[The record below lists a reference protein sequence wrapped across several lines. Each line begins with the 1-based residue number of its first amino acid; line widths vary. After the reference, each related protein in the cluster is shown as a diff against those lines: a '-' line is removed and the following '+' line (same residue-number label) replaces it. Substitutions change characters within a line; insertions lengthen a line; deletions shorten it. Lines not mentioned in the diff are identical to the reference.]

1 MKFSRKTKGFTL
13 VEIIIAVVLAAM
25 LMTALAVAFDA
36 SVKNYSANDSIFKS
50 MNMSRQALQR
60 MTTAI
65 RTAGTIV
72 LPGDEGTNQ
81 CTITDADGKRYTY
94 EFRSADNS
102 LYLIDND
109 VEPAKDYLL
118 CGNVSN
124 LNFTKTTG
132 LVGEVTLVKN
142 VQISMSVT
150 IGGQTKTL
158 NAAAVVRRN
167 MR

>member
-1 MKFSRKTKGFTL
+1 
-13 VEIIIAVVLAAM
+13 
-25 LMTALAVAFDA
+25 
-36 SVKNYSANDSIFKS
+36 

-65 RTAGTIV
+65 RTAGTIDF
-72 LPGDEGTNQ
+72 GDSANQ
-81 CTITDADGKRYTY
+81 CTITDADDRSYTY
-94 EFRSADNS
+94 EFRSADNT

-109 VEPAKDYLL
+109 NSKEYLL

-142 VQISMSVT
+142 VQISMSVA
-150 IGGQTKTL
+150 IGGQTQTL

>member
-65 RTAGTIV
+65 RTAGSIV

-81 CTITDADGKRYTY
+81 CTIEDADGKSYTY
-94 EFRSADNS
+94 EFRSADNT

-109 VEPAKDYLL
+109 NSKEYLL

-132 LVGEVTLVKN
+132 LVGELTLVKN

>member
-1 MKFSRKTKGFTL
+1 MI
-13 VEIIIAVVLAAM
+13 EILIAVVLAAM

-50 MNMSRQALQR
+50 MNMARQALQR
-60 MTTAI
+60 MTTAV
-65 RTAGTIV
+65 RTADFIV

-81 CTITDADGKRYTY
+81 CTITDADNRDYTY
-94 EFRSADNS
+94 EFRSTDNT

-109 VEPAKDYLL
+109 NSKEYLL

-124 LNFTKTTG
+124 LDFTKTTG
-132 LVGEVTLVKN
+132 TVSETTAVKN

-150 IGGQTKTL
+150 IGGQTQTL

>member
-65 RTAGTIV
+65 RTAGFIV
-72 LPGDEGTNQ
+72 FNDGADR
-81 CTITDADGKRYTY
+81 CTIIDADGKDYTY
-94 EFRSADNS
+94 IFRSADNA

-109 VEPAKDYLL
+109 NSKEYLL

-142 VQISMSVT
+142 VQISMSVA
-150 IGGQTKTL
+150 IGGQTQTL